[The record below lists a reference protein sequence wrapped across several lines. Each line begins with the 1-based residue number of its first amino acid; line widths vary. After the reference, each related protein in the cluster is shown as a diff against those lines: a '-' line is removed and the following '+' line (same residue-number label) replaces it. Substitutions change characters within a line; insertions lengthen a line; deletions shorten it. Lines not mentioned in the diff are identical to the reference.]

1 MPFPLPDLPSQEK
14 FAKLAEKTYRSQVRL
29 RAQVSE
35 AEALFS
41 SLQQRAFRGE
51 L

>member
-1 MPFPLPDLPSQEK
+1 VVDEVEISQLSSERS
-14 FAKLAEKTYRSQVRL
+14 LATL
-29 RAQVSE
+29 NT
-35 AEALFS
+35 LFS